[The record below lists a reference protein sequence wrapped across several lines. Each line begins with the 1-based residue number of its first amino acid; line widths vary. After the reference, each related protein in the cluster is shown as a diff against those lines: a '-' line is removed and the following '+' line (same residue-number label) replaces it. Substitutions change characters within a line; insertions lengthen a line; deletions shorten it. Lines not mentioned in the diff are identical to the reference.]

1 MKIKRLMTVIV
12 GAAMCGT
19 FLASCG
25 KVDGPTV
32 GILKWVGA
40 SALNEAE
47 RGFIDGLKEG
57 GYVPG
62 QNLNV
67 SYENANDKPADAI
80 TQAQKLLRNS
90 DITLGIATP
99 AAQALQAQSLELGL
113 EKPILFTAVTDPVGA
128 ELVASEERPGGFI
141 TGTSDLNPIEEQIE
155 LIKECLPGINTLG
168 ICYNQSEQNSRV
180 QAERAQVK
188 AEAEGITVHV
198 STISSAAEI
207 QTTINSLSQS
217 VDALYIPTDNTLADN
232 MPTVFASANNKLIC
246 TGEANQVVNGGHV
259 SLSIDYYK
267 LGRTTGL
274 MAARILDGADP
285 ATMPVQKQTAEE
297 LEYVYSSVNCSESN
311 IHLPTSVINKSR
323 DVNA

>member
-12 GAAMCGT
+12 GVAMCGT

-32 GILKWVGA
+32 GILKWVSA

-128 ELVASEERPGGFI
+128 ELVASEARPGGFI

-168 ICYNQSEQNSRV
+168 VCYNQSEQNSRV
-180 QAERAQVK
+180 QAERAQAK
-188 AEAEGITVHV
+188 AEAEGIAVRV

-246 TGEANQVVNGGHV
+246 TGEANQVANGGHV

-267 LGRTTGL
+267 LGKTTGL

-285 ATMPVQKQTAEE
+285 ATMPVQKQPAEE
-297 LEYVYSSVNCSESN
+297 LEYVYSSVNCRESN
-311 IHLPTSVINKSR
+311 ISLPASVINKSR